1 MLGANGVDV
10 KGLDLVR
17 GSARTRDFSRPA
29 QIYFLRLAPLRS
41 SRDATGARPRYD
53 AIDKST
59 SYELQDPASRS
70 LMSVV
75 PDLYVH
81 HRETRHRPPD
91 AVLSAQTKD
100 VDRLAAIDD
109 EIWAAAE
116 RAFFH
121 AQHAKLTSLIRSG
134 NCSADEFGAK
144 LRLYGAPVP
153 QDGNVCTSAFH
164 KTSSRIASLVSENG
178 PACPSESVALG
189 RGASSP
195 SSASPRS
202 SSARTT

>member
-1 MLGANGVDV
+1 
-10 KGLDLVR
+10 
-17 GSARTRDFSRPA
+17 
-29 QIYFLRLAPLRS
+29 
-41 SRDATGARPRYD
+41 
-53 AIDKST
+53 
-59 SYELQDPASRS
+59 
-70 LMSVV
+70 MSVV

-91 AVLSAQTKD
+91 AVLSAQIKD

-121 AQHAKLTSLIRSG
+121 AQHTKLTSTIRSN

-153 QDGNVCTSAFH
+153 QDGNVRTSAFQ
-164 KTSSRIASLVSENG
+164 KTSSRIASR
-178 PACPSESVALG
+178 PSESVHHHHRRRPLAVLQQGLRRRPRAALL
-189 RGASSP
+189 
-195 SSASPRS
+195 RS
-202 SSARTT
+202 GVCNGVQHEQDLL

>member
-1 MLGANGVDV
+1 MIRHHRREHF
-10 KGLDLVR
+10 VR
-17 GSARTRDFSRPA
+17 TSEPREPFSYERRPA
-29 QIYFLRLAPLRS
+29 
-41 SRDATGARPRYD
+41 
-53 AIDKST
+53 
-59 SYELQDPASRS
+59 
-70 LMSVV
+70 
-75 PDLYVH
+75 DLYVH

-121 AQHAKLTSLIRSG
+121 AQHTKLMLTIRLEKCCAG
-134 NCSADEFGAK
+134 EFEAK
-144 LRLYGAPVP
+144 LRSYGAPVP

-164 KTSSRIASLVSENG
+164 KNVVADRFA
-178 PACPSESVALG
+178 PSESVAPD
-189 RGASSP
+189 RGASST
-195 SSASPRS
+195 SSSSPRS